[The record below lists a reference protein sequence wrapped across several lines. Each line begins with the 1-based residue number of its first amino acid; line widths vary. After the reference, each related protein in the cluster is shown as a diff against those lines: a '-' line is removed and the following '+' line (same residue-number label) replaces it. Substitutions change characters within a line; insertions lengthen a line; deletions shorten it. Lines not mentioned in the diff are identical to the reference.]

1 MKRFPKRDINK
12 LVHALQSIQGID
24 AAIVYGSIARGDYGP
39 SSDID
44 VLLILDTLETEDIA
58 LDLLA
63 GLELNRAVQ
72 PIVRTRKQLEATDSG
87 LVENIFQEGMVLFA
101 RVPLNIPA
109 ASILDVHPWVLYRF
123 ELTDLP
129 QKEKARFNRQ
139 LYSSTKHNGSGGLLG
154 ELGGKR
160 LARGCVVVPAS
171 AQKRIDALFR
181 RFRVQ
186 ARGMDI
192 WM

>member
-1 MKRFPKRDINK
+1 MKRFPRRDINK

-39 SSDID
+39 NSDID
-44 VLLILDTLETEDIA
+44 VLLIVDAPETVDITQ
-58 LDLLA
+58 DLLA

-72 PIVRTRKQLEATDSG
+72 PIIRTREQLEATDSG
-87 LVENIFQEGMVLFA
+87 LVENIFQEGIVLFA
-101 RVPLNIPA
+101 SVPLFIPA
-109 ASILDVHPWVLYRF
+109 ASILDVHPWVLYSF

-139 LYSSTKHNGSGGLLG
+139 LYSSTRYKGSGGLLS
-154 ELGGKR
+154 EIGGKR
-160 LARGCVVVPAS
+160 IARGCVVVPAS
-171 AQKRIDALFR
+171 AQKSMEALFR
-181 RFRVQ
+181 RFRIQ
-186 ARGMDI
+186 AQSMEI